1 MLSFFSVRW
10 NKIPSADALG
20 NFDLLL
26 DEELAAQEEQAQ
38 TAQAAQAAQPST
50 KGRGGGGNRWK

>member
-1 MLSFFSVRW
+1 MRW

>member
-1 MLSFFSVRW
+1 MFFILFSVRW

-38 TAQAAQAAQPST
+38 TAQPST